1 MNDKIKQLDA
11 FIAKLGISESEL
23 DKWYKNRRM
32 SINAAE
38 KKEEINAKF
47 SLPLVYYKE
56 KVLCV
61 VKKFDST
68 HKNLIWGIE
77 IAPGTVISIK
87 KHSCC
92 NNWNEA
98 KNVVS
103 MLEMGTS
110 GRLPSRHMLEKWIDA
125 ETLIKFKETLAFLQ
139 NVGVDVD
146 YGADRIWCREEYGSN
161 EAYLYLLESL
171 QSITCNKCGN
181 NNEHRI
187 TVTFV

>member
-68 HKNLIWGIE
+68 HKNLI
-77 IAPGTVISIK
+77 
-87 KHSCC
+87 
-92 NNWNEA
+92 
-98 KNVVS
+98 
-103 MLEMGTS
+103 
-110 GRLPSRHMLEKWIDA
+110 
-125 ETLIKFKETLAFLQ
+125 
-139 NVGVDVD
+139 
-146 YGADRIWCREEYGSN
+146 
-161 EAYLYLLESL
+161 
-171 QSITCNKCGN
+171 
-181 NNEHRI
+181 
-187 TVTFV
+187 